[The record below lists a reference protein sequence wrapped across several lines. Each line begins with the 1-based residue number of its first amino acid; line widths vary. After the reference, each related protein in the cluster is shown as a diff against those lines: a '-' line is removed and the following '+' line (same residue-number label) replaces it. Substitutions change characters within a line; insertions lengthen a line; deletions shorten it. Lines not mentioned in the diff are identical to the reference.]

1 MRHCVSC
8 LANGAKPLYQRRSLL
23 YSVGDYPCLL
33 LAPRRS
39 ISSASSAQVLL
50 KSESDDNTIATLT
63 LNRPAQY
70 NALSSGLL
78 DEMQRT
84 LEELQQQDAIKVVI
98 IRGAG
103 EKAFCAGH
111 DLNEMMG
118 QDQQELREL
127 FNKCC
132 RIMTTL
138 AHCLPQP
145 VIAEVNGIA
154 TAAGCQLV
162 ASCDLAVASDT
173 ATFAVSGI
181 NVGLFCSTPA
191 VALSRT
197 MPHKHA
203 MHMLLTGDFISA
215 QMAQQYGLVNQVV
228 PAAELEQTTMQLA
241 RKIASKSP
249 LAIRLGKDMFYKQ
262 LEMDNLEEA
271 YAFAAERMACN
282 MDANDARKGIR
293 AFLEKRKPE
302 WKGK

>member
-1 MRHCVSC
+1 MSRKWRK
-8 LANGAKPLYQRRSLL
+8 AFYQRRSLL
-23 YSVGDYPCLL
+23 CSVGDSLSLL
-33 LAPRRS
+33 LPPHRS
-39 ISSASSAQVLL
+39 ISSASSSQICRRID
-50 KSESDDNTIATLT
+50 SDDNTIATLT

-78 DEMQRT
+78 DELQST
-84 LEELQQQDAIKVVI
+84 LEDLRHQDAVRVVI

-111 DLNEMMG
+111 DLNEMIG

-127 FNKCC
+127 FDKCSGV
-132 RIMTTL
+132 MTTL
-138 AHCLPQP
+138 AHQLPQP

-191 VALSRT
+191 VALSRNV
-197 MPHKHA
+197 PRKHA

-215 QMAQQYGLVNQVV
+215 HTAQQYGLVNQVV
-228 PAAELEQTTMQLA
+228 PTAELEHTTMQLA

-249 LAIRLGKDMFYKQ
+249 LAIRLGKDMFYKTLLLQ
-262 LEMDNLEEA
+262 DLEEA
-271 YAFAAERMACN
+271 YAFASERMACN
-282 MDANDARKGIR
+282 METNDAREGIR